1 MDTCLWNNSIS
12 LLVTEE
18 VTSLLQSVSENM
30 MCHHRLGRF
39 VISDSFDNLGD
50 KGHRWC
56 DIYIHPRRLHYPEDE

>member
-50 KGHRWC
+50 KGHR
-56 DIYIHPRRLHYPEDE
+56 